1 MPASKISSIKPVGNR
16 KMIFLLIIVRDNMTL
31 TELWQYL
38 EADRQSGY
46 LLDFKVWFQVCF

>member
-1 MPASKISSIKPVGNR
+1 MPASKISSAVGNR

-38 EADRQSGY
+38 EAERQSGY
-46 LLDFKVWFQVCF
+46 LLEFKVWFQVCF